1 MLLAINWSVDS
12 EIIEG
17 WKTPNLYGLLFVGG
31 LVIGYFIVKQIF
43 KKENIS
49 NEILDKL
56 VMYMVLATIIGARL
70 GHVLF
75 QIPSI
80 FLKFGKAVSQ
90 VTEQH

>member
-49 NEILDKL
+49 NEILDK
-56 VMYMVLATIIGARL
+56 V
-70 GHVLF
+70 
-75 QIPSI
+75 
-80 FLKFGKAVSQ
+80 
-90 VTEQH
+90 